1 MDNYELIRTAH
12 RVYGRC
18 ISEVSEI
25 TGLSRNTVRKALH
38 GEAWGYKERAHQPF
52 PVLEPYLHLI
62 DDWLKEDKKQ
72 PRKQRHTARRIYHRL
87 VAELPPPAKNRP
99 VFVFLMDPLR
109 VAEFEFYVDDFT
121 EIWLEN
127 GRAQSGQRWFGSR
140 GETPASA
147 HSW

>member
-25 TGLSRNTVRKALH
+25 TGHSRNTVRKALH
-38 GEAWGYKERAHQPF
+38 GEPWGYKERAHQPF
-52 PVLEPYLHLI
+52 PILEPYLHLI

-87 VAELPPPAKNRP
+87 VGGRRGGQIFIVDTPKFNKKGRTISTKLTEAAYFISHETSGEACCVPPARN
-99 VFVFLMDPLR
+99 
-109 VAEFEFYVDDFT
+109 
-121 EIWLEN
+121 
-127 GRAQSGQRWFGSR
+127 
-140 GETPASA
+140 
-147 HSW
+147 